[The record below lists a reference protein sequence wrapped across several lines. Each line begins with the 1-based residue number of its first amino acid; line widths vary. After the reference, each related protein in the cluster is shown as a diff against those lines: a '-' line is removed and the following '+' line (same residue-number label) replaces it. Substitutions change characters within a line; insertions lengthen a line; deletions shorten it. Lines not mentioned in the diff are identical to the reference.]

1 MLKILQK
8 KLDPALGFSATHV
21 NDEIVL
27 HPGND
32 IYNVIEYDNMYF
44 TKDSFIAKAYV
55 SDNGIVF
62 FIPTQ
67 SEVLEDNLE
76 EQKRL
81 SAVTKQI
88 KEILQLHLYIYTI
101 FFTENTFYYGR
112 TAGDR
117 LIDIRRIPDAS
128 CFLNNIL
135 YGMNEESLEPNEIS
149 EEHLLADYSENAYY
163 LQDHLPGDEYFC
175 HRKFMEDEVLRRIDN
190 ICTKYEN
197 NIRPTDSYRVDEDGT
212 EWICRDKTFSV
223 GRINTGLI
231 NGKEWYRLTD
241 DFDTE
246 HMSLLTTFLG
256 WTGIHWLFLGKK
268 LKALGYLLTG
278 GCFGMLPFVDVLQMA
293 MGTFTYTE
301 VDYDSHQTIRKN
313 NKSRTV
319 YTRQMQ
325 KVYFRKPQKWYKTAL
340 LSILCLAIG
349 LAVSCTLYVTIYRGL
364 GILSEDASIG
374 IAEFLRDSGM
384 MDKMIR

>member
-1 MLKILQK
+1 MFRIFQK
-8 KLDPALGFSATHV
+8 QLDPALGLSTTHV

-44 TKDSFIAKAYV
+44 TKGSFIAKAYV

-67 SEVLEDNLE
+67 TEVLEDNLE

-101 FFTENTFYYGR
+101 FFTEDTFYYGR
-112 TAGDR
+112 AAGDR
-117 LIDIRRIPDAS
+117 LIDVRRIPDVS

-149 EEHLLADYSENAYY
+149 EEHLLVDYSEDAYY
-163 LQDHLPGDEYFC
+163 LQDHLPRDEYFC

-301 VDYDSHQTIRKN
+301 VDYNSHQTIRKN

-384 MDKMIR
+384 MDKMLR